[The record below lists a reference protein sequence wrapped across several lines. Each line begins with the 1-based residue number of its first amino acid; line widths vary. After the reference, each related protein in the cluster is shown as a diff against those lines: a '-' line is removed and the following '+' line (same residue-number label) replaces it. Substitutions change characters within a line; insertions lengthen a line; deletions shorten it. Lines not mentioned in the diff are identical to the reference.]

1 MYDLEGMENVREID
15 IAMTPFGSPS
25 APFTVGTLHGVDV
38 AFLAR
43 HAPGHTILPEE
54 IPSRAN
60 IYAFKMLGVK
70 WIISVSACGSLKEE
84 FEPGHLVVPDGLFDR
99 TSGRDDTFFGKGAVA
114 HVSLADP
121 FCPVLSKVLFEAM
134 SEAVRGTDKKVH
146 MGGALVSING
156 PRFST
161 RTESKV
167 FRKWGLELIN
177 MTTVPEFALAREA
190 EIGYASAAQP
200 LRQTIVFLTN
210 VFLRCVVNHSML
222 TVFIN
227 LAHPLSNEGCIA
239 CLKSRVMMVAFLPV
253 HVCPSCRYAV
263 LNHVTDYDCWRESE
277 KAVTVQ
283 EVIATM
289 QGNVTAAKASVSNAI
304 AALASN
310 EELVSPA
317 WVRAA

>member
-1 MYDLEGMENVREID
+1 MAESADALPTCLVGVIGGSGMYDLEGMENVREID

-99 TSGRDDTFFGKGAVA
+99 TSGREGTFFGKGAVA

-121 FCPVLSKVLFEAM
+121 FCPVLSKVLFDAV

-190 EIGYASAAQP
+190 EIGYASSISAEQHPFFFCPVCFFALSPFDGVVCIFQCCPTQP
-200 LRQTIVFLTN
+200 
-210 VFLRCVVNHSML
+210 
-222 TVFIN
+222 
-227 LAHPLSNEGCIA
+227 
-239 CLKSRVMMVAFLPV
+239 
-253 HVCPSCRYAV
+253 
-263 LNHVTDYDCWRESE
+263 
-277 KAVTVQ
+277 
-283 EVIATM
+283 
-289 QGNVTAAKASVSNAI
+289 
-304 AALASN
+304 
-310 EELVSPA
+310 
-317 WVRAA
+317 